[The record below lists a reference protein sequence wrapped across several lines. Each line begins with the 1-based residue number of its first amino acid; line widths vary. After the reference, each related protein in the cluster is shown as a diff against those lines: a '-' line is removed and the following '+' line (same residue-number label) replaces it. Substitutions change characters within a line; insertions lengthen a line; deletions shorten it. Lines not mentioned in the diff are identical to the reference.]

1 MLRIGGNF
9 VKLFINMCQD
19 PKLSQK
25 DLSWVKKIIINMEK
39 ALGAKMFSTE
49 LFKVVKMVCSKLSKI
64 EH

>member
-1 MLRIGGNF
+1 
-9 VKLFINMCQD
+9 
-19 PKLSQK
+19 
-25 DLSWVKKIIINMEK
+25 MEK